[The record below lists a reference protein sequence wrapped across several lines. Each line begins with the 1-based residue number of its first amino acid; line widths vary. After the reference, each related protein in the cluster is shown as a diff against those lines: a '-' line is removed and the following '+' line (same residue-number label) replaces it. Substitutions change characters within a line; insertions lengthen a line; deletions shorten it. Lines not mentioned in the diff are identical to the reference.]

1 MKYFTSFDNINY
13 TFPDGKQRIFNNL
26 STRVDILDR
35 VLRDN
40 VAFETYSIKD
50 GETPETV
57 AYDAYGDVS
66 FHWVI
71 LTVNKIFSLYN
82 DWPKTQAALNDYL
95 ITKYKKQTTA
105 SDSEVILSDVSTN
118 EFLQFAG
125 SPSNQYE
132 DSDGKYGVVFRPH
145 HFEDTKG
152 IQYSFDTA
160 LYTGLDVFGNAI
172 IQPTLVPISHFQY
185 EFDLN
190 EAKRNIQLPSIEL
203 VQQMKIELRNVAN
216 E

>member
-13 TFPDGKQRIFNNL
+13 TFPDSKQRIFNNL

-71 LTVNKIFSLYN
+71 L
-82 DWPKTQAALNDYL
+82 
-95 ITKYKKQTTA
+95 
-105 SDSEVILSDVSTN
+105 
-118 EFLQFAG
+118 
-125 SPSNQYE
+125 
-132 DSDGKYGVVFRPH
+132 GV
-145 HFEDTKG
+145 D
-152 IQYSFDTA
+152 D
-160 LYTGLDVFGNAI
+160 DN
-172 IQPTLVPISHFQY
+172 
-185 EFDLN
+185 
-190 EAKRNIQLPSIEL
+190 
-203 VQQMKIELRNVAN
+203 
-216 E
+216 

>member
-1 MKYFTSFDNINY
+1 M
-13 TFPDGKQRIFNNL
+13 
-26 STRVDILDR
+26 
-35 VLRDN
+35 LRDN

-105 SDSEVILSDVSTN
+105 SDSEVILSDISTN

-125 SPSNQYE
+125 SPSNQFE

-190 EAKRNIQLPSIEL
+190 EAKRNIQLPSIQL
-203 VQQMKIELRNVAN
+203 VQQIKIELRNVAN